1 MQLLDRVRDT
11 IRRHDLAPSGSR
23 VIVAVSGGSDSVALS
38 HLMMSLDR
46 AGDLYVAAFAH
57 FNHQLRADANR
68 DEEFCA
74 GLAASLGR
82 AFIADR
88 GDVAMLARRERR
100 SIEDASRHARY
111 EFLEKA
117 RIEANAER
125 IALGHT
131 RDDQAETFLLRLL
144 RGAGSRGLAA
154 MHPRRGP
161 MIRPL
166 IDCRRSELRDYLA
179 EHGIA
184 FVHDASNEDVSI
196 PRNRVRAELLPLLIG
211 RFNPSIV
218 DVLADEADLAR
229 EEWRWMRTV
238 ADDAFARVVRIGAE
252 AATTVDMVEL
262 AGLPIALARM
272 VARRAL
278 LERSAEGSISFAHV
292 EQVLRLARED
302 GPPFDLPGQ
311 RVQRIGSAIVLTN
324 KPEGHRA
331 NLFRYSLSIPGEVRI
346 PEAGALVSAERAES
360 AGQARADAGMS
371 AAGATAIVQFAK
383 SDGRLTVRNRRPG
396 DRFRPLGLGG
406 GKKLQDFFVDRKV
419 ARQTRDSVPLVVDE
433 SDRIIWVAGHTI
445 DERFRVTDPAQGVVV
460 LRLKPAR
467 ISEGLS
473 QGEVGGPA

>member
-1 MQLLDRVRDT
+1 MDLLARVRDT
-11 IRRHDLAPSGSR
+11 IRRHDLAPRGSR
-23 VIVAVSGGSDSVALS
+23 VLVAVSGGSDSVALS

-46 AGDLYVAAFAH
+46 AGDLHVAGFAH
-57 FNHQLRADANR
+57 FNHQLRAEADR
-68 DEEFCA
+68 DEQLCA
-74 GLAASLGR
+74 ALAASLGR

-88 GDVAMLARRERR
+88 GDVAALARRERR
-100 SIEDASRHARY
+100 SIEDAARHARY
-111 EFLEKA
+111 EFLERA
-117 RIEANAER
+117 GIEGNAGL

-154 MHPRRGP
+154 MHPRRGA

-166 IDCRRSELRDYLA
+166 IDCRRSELREYLA
-179 EHGIA
+179 EHGVA

-196 PRNRVRAELLPLLIG
+196 PRNRVRAELLPLLIA

-229 EEWRWMRTV
+229 EEWRWMAAV
-238 ADDAFARVVRIGAE
+238 ADDAFGQVARVSGDGTTLDTGQL
-252 AATTVDMVEL
+252 AA
-262 AGLPIALARM
+262 LPIALARL

-278 LERSAEGSISFAHV
+278 LERANARSISFAHV
-292 EQVLRLARED
+292 EQVLGLARED

-311 RVQRIGSAIVLTN
+311 RVQRIASAIVLTS

-346 PEAGALVSAERAES
+346 PETGALVSAERAES
-360 AGQARADAGMS
+360 AGKARADAGMS

-383 SDGRLTVRNRRPG
+383 SDGPLTVRNRRPG

-460 LRLKPAR
+460 LRLKPA
-467 ISEGLS
+467 
-473 QGEVGGPA
+473 

>member
-1 MQLLDRVRDT
+1 MQLIDRVRDT
-11 IRRHDLAPSGSR
+11 IRRHDLAPRGSR

-46 AGDLYVAAFAH
+46 AGDLHVAALAH
-57 FNHQLRADANR
+57 FNHQLRADADR
-68 DEEFCA
+68 DERFSA

-82 AFIADR
+82 PFVADR

-100 SIEDASRHARY
+100 SIEDAARHARY
-111 EFLEKA
+111 EFLERA
-117 RIEANAER
+117 RVEADAGL

-184 FVHDASNEDVSI
+184 FVDDASNEDVSI

-229 EEWRWMRTV
+229 EEWRWMQTV
-238 ADDAFARVVRIGAE
+238 ADDVFARVVRGSG
-252 AATTVDMVEL
+252 AATSMDIVEL
-262 AGLPIALARM
+262 AALPIALARM

-278 LERSAEGSISFAHV
+278 LERAADRSISFVHV
-292 EQVLRLARED
+292 EQVLRFARED

-324 KPEGHRA
+324 KPEGHRE

-346 PEAGALVSAERAES
+346 PETGALVSAERAES
-360 AGQARADAGMS
+360 AGQARAVAGMS

-383 SDGRLTVRNRRPG
+383 SDGPLTVRNRRPG

-433 SDRIIWVAGHTI
+433 SDRIVWVAGHGI

-460 LRLKPAR
+460 LRLKPA
-467 ISEGLS
+467 
-473 QGEVGGPA
+473 

>member
-1 MQLLDRVRDT
+1 MDLLARIRDT
-11 IRRHDLAPSGSR
+11 IRRHDLALRGSR

-57 FNHQLRADANR
+57 FNHQLRADADR
-68 DEEFCA
+68 DEQFCA

-82 AFIADR
+82 PFIADR
-88 GDVAMLARRERR
+88 GDVAMLTRRERR

-117 RIEANAER
+117 RVEANAER

-154 MHPRRGP
+154 MHPRRGA

-166 IDCRRSELRDYLA
+166 IDCRRSELRDDLA

-238 ADDAFARVVRIGAE
+238 ADEAFARVVRLGAE
-252 AATTVDMVEL
+252 ATAVEMVEL

-272 VARRAL
+272 VVRRAL
-278 LERSAEGSISFAHV
+278 LERAADGSISFAHV
-292 EQVLRLARED
+292 EQVRRLARED
-302 GPPFDLPGQ
+302 GPPIDLPGQ
-311 RVQRIGSAIVLTN
+311 RVQRIGPAIVLTN

-383 SDGRLTVRNRRPG
+383 SDGPLTVRNRRPG

-433 SDRIIWVAGHTI
+433 SDRIIWVAGHAI

-460 LRLKPAR
+460 LRLKPA
-467 ISEGLS
+467 
-473 QGEVGGPA
+473 

>member
-1 MQLLDRVRDT
+1 MQLIDRVRDT
-11 IRRHDLAPSGSR
+11 IRRHDLAHRGSR

-46 AGDLYVAAFAH
+46 AGDLCVAAFAH
-57 FNHQLRADANR
+57 FNHQLRAAADR
-68 DEEFCA
+68 DEQFCA

-117 RIEANAER
+117 RFEANAER

-238 ADDAFARVVRIGAE
+238 ADDEFARVVRVDA
-252 AATTVDMVEL
+252 AATSVDMVEL
-262 AGLPIALARM
+262 AGLPIALTRM
-272 VARRAL
+272 VVRRAL
-278 LERSAEGSISFAHV
+278 LERAADGAISFAHV
-292 EQVLRLARED
+292 EQVLRLGRED

-311 RVQRIGSAIVLTN
+311 RVQRIGPAIVLTN
-324 KPEGHRA
+324 KPDGRRA

-346 PEAGALVSAERAES
+346 PETGALVSAERAES
-360 AGQARADAGMS
+360 AGQARADAGMGP
-371 AAGATAIVQFAK
+371 AGATAIVQFAT
-383 SDGRLTVRNRRPG
+383 SDGPLTVRNRRPG

-460 LRLKPAR
+460 LRLKPA
-467 ISEGLS
+467 
-473 QGEVGGPA
+473 